1 MPPAQTKGE
10 KMSGTEIVNS
20 VLKVAE
26 KASRIDLEQA
36 GKKAVETVKSLNA
49 GTIVNAINVNSAE
62 RIERRTMATLDV
74 AYLLANIDG
83 WFTEKQESCFEKIAA
98 AIGKKPSDVSAHA
111 VGLNA
116 KLAHI
121 RERVTEDELLG
132 AFIAECRSYCEAFD
146 GMLIPS
152 RRAFALWITLGLA
165 DGEMSSTYRKALD
178 LLRKE
183 FKHSA
188 LLFGAMGALPVYG
201 AAAVVGGVGMGLLTA
216 IAGGL
221 KTLKHKQTLDK
232 YVPLVSEEFMLQA
245 ERIIAEVSTLEAEI
259 AEMPDSEKQSKYEN
273 LIQQLEEL
281 INPPSDD
288 DDDEDDEE

>member
-1 MPPAQTKGE
+1 
-10 KMSGTEIVNS
+10 MSGTEIVDS

-26 KASRIDLEQA
+26 KVSRIDLEHA
-36 GKKAVETVKSLNA
+36 GKKAVETVKNLNA
-49 GTIVNAINVNSAE
+49 APLVNAINVNSAE

-83 WFTEKQESCFEKIAA
+83 WFTEKQEDCFEKIAA
-98 AIGKKPSDVSAHA
+98 SLGQKPSDVSANA

-165 DGEMSSTYRKALD
+165 DGEMSSTYRKALE
-178 LLRKE
+178 LLQKE

-188 LLFGAMGALPVYG
+188 LLFGAMGALTIYG

-245 ERIIAEVSTLEAEI
+245 ERIIAEATRLEAEI
-259 AEMPDSEKQSKYEN
+259 SAVPDQAKQQRYDSLVLELEQ
-273 LIQQLEEL
+273 LIA
-281 INPPSDD
+281 PPGD
-288 DDDEDDEE
+288 DDDEDEE

>member
-1 MPPAQTKGE
+1 
-10 KMSGTEIVNS
+10 MSGTEIINS

-26 KASRIDLEQA
+26 KASRIDLEHA

-83 WFTEKQESCFEKIAA
+83 WFSEKQETCFEKIAA
-98 AIGKKPSDVSAHA
+98 SLGKKPSDVSAHA

-165 DGEMSSTYRKALD
+165 EGKMSSTYRKALD

-201 AAAVVGGVGMGLLTA
+201 AAAVVGGVGMGLLAA

-232 YVPLVSEEFMLQA
+232 YAPLVSEEFMLQA
-245 ERIIAEVSTLEAEI
+245 ERIIAEASRLEAEI
-259 AEMPDSEKQSKYEN
+259 AAVPDQAKQQRYDSLVLELEQ
-273 LIQQLEEL
+273 LIA
-281 INPPSDD
+281 PPG
-288 DDDEDDEE
+288 DDDEDEDEE

>member
-1 MPPAQTKGE
+1 
-10 KMSGTEIVNS
+10 MSGTEIVDS
-20 VLKVAE
+20 VLEVAE
-26 KASRIDLEQA
+26 KASRIDLEHA

-83 WFTEKQESCFEKIAA
+83 WFSEKQEACFEKIAA
-98 AIGKKPSDVSAHA
+98 SLGKKPSDVSAHA

-132 AFIAECRSYCEAFD
+132 AFIAECRSYCESFD
-146 GMLIPS
+146 GMFIPS

-201 AAAVVGGVGMGLLTA
+201 IASAVGGVGLGLVTA

-232 YVPLVSEEFMLQA
+232 YAPLVSEEFMLQA
-245 ERIIAEVSTLEAEI
+245 ERIIAEASSLEAEI
-259 AEMPDSEKQSKYEN
+259 AAVPDQAKQQRYDSLVLELEQ
-273 LIQQLEEL
+273 LIA
-281 INPPSDD
+281 PPGY
-288 DDDEDDEE
+288 DDEDEDEE

>member
-1 MPPAQTKGE
+1 
-10 KMSGTEIVNS
+10 MSGTEIVDS

-36 GKKAVETVKSLNA
+36 GKKAVETVKSLNV

-62 RIERRTMATLDV
+62 RIERRTMSTLDV

-83 WFTEKQESCFEKIAA
+83 WFTEKQETCFEKIAA
-98 AIGKKPSDVSAHA
+98 SLGKKPSDVSAHA

-165 DGEMSSTYRKALD
+165 DGEMSSTYRKALE

-188 LLFGAMGALPVYG
+188 LLFGAVGALPVYG
-201 AAAVVGGVGMGLLTA
+201 TAAVVGGVGMGLLTA

-232 YVPLVSEEFMLQA
+232 YAPLVSEEFMLQA
-245 ERIIAEVSTLEAEI
+245 ERIIAEANSLEAEI
-259 AEMPDSEKQSKYEN
+259 AAIPDQAKQQRYDSLVLELEQ
-273 LIQQLEEL
+273 LIA
-281 INPPSDD
+281 PPGDD
-288 DDDEDDEE
+288 DDDEDEE

>member
-1 MPPAQTKGE
+1 MQIESET
-10 KMSGTEIVNS
+10 KMSGSKIVNA
-20 VLKVAE
+20 VLNVAE

-36 GKKAVETVKSLNA
+36 GKKAVETVKNLDA
-49 GTIVNAINVNSAE
+49 VTLVNAINVNSAE
-62 RIERRTMATLDV
+62 RIERRAMATLDV

-83 WFTEKQESCFEKIAA
+83 WFTEKQEACFEKIAA
-98 AIGKKPSDVSAHA
+98 SLGKKPSDVSAHA

-132 AFIAECRSYCEAFD
+132 AFIAECRSYCESFD
-146 GMLIPS
+146 GMFIPS

-201 AAAVVGGVGMGLLTA
+201 IASAVGGVGLGLVTA

-232 YVPLVSEEFMLQA
+232 YAPLVSEEFMLQA
-245 ERIIAEVSTLEAEI
+245 ERIIAEASSLEAEL
-259 AEMPDSEKQSKYEN
+259 AQMPDSEKQSKYESLVQN
-273 LIQQLEEL
+273 LEQL
-281 INPPSDD
+281 IAPPSDD
-288 DDDEDDEE
+288 EDDEDDEE

>member
-1 MPPAQTKGE
+1 
-10 KMSGTEIVNS
+10 MSGTEIMDS
-20 VLKVAE
+20 VLNVAE
-26 KASRIDLEQA
+26 KVASVDLEQT
-36 GKKAVETVKSLNA
+36 GKKVVKKVKNLNA
-49 GTIVNAINVNSAE
+49 ATLVNAINPNCAE
-62 RIERRTMATLDV
+62 RVERRAMATLDV

-83 WFTEKQESCFEKIAA
+83 WFTEKQEACFEKIAA
-98 AIGKKPSDVSAHA
+98 SLGKKPSDVSAHA

-121 RERVTEDELLG
+121 RKRVSEEELLR
-132 AFIAECRSYCEAFD
+132 AFIAECRPYCEAFG

-152 RRAFALWITLGLA
+152 RRAFALWIALGLA
-165 DGEMSSTYRKALD
+165 EGEMTPVYRKALE

-201 AAAVVGGVGMGLLTA
+201 AAAVVGGVGMGLLAA

-232 YVPLVSEEFMLQA
+232 YAPLVSEEFMLQA
-245 ERIIAEVSTLEAEI
+245 ERIIAEASHLEAEI

-288 DDDEDDEE
+288 EEDDEE

>member
-1 MPPAQTKGE
+1 MQIESET

-36 GKKAVETVKSLNA
+36 GKKAVETVKNLDA
-49 GTIVNAINVNSAE
+49 VTLVNAINVNSAE

-83 WFTEKQESCFEKIAA
+83 WFTEKQETCFEKIA
-98 AIGKKPSDVSAHA
+98 ISLGKKPSDVSAHA

-152 RRAFALWITLGLA
+152 RRAFALWITLGLT

-183 FKHSA
+183 FKNSA

-201 AAAVVGGVGMGLLTA
+201 IASAVGGLGLGLVTA

-232 YVPLVSEEFMLQA
+232 YAPLVSEEFMLQA
-245 ERIIAEVSTLEAEI
+245 ERIIAEASTLEAEI
-259 AEMPDSEKQSKYEN
+259 AAVPDQAKQQRYDSLVLELEQ
-273 LIQQLEEL
+273 LIA
-281 INPPSDD
+281 PPSDD
-288 DDDEDDEE
+288 EEDEDEE

>member
-1 MPPAQTKGE
+1 
-10 KMSGTEIVNS
+10 MSGTEIVDS

-26 KASRIDLEQA
+26 KASCIDLEQA
-36 GKKAVETVKSLNA
+36 GKKACETVKSLNA

-83 WFTEKQESCFEKIAA
+83 WFTEKQETCFEKIAA
-98 AIGKKPSDVSAHA
+98 SLGKKPSDVSAHA

-152 RRAFALWITLGLA
+152 RRAFAFWITLGIA
-165 DGEMSSTYRKALD
+165 DGETSSTYRKALE
-178 LLRKE
+178 LLQKE

-201 AAAVVGGVGMGLLTA
+201 AAAVVGGVGMGLLAA

-245 ERIIAEVSTLEAEI
+245 ERIIAEASTLEAEI
-259 AEMPDSEKQSKYEN
+259 AEIPDSEKQSKYEN

>member
-1 MPPAQTKGE
+1 
-10 KMSGTEIVNS
+10 MSGTEIVNS

-26 KASRIDLEQA
+26 KASCIDLEQA
-36 GKKAVETVKSLNA
+36 GKKAVETVKNLNA
-49 GTIVNAINVNSAE
+49 APLVNAINVNSAE

-83 WFTEKQESCFEKIAA
+83 WFTEKQETCFEKIAA
-98 AIGKKPSDVSAHA
+98 SLGKKPSDVSAHA

-132 AFIAECRSYCEAFD
+132 AFIAECRSYCESFD
-146 GMLIPS
+146 GMFIPS

-165 DGEMSSTYRKALD
+165 DGEMSSTYRKALE

-188 LLFGAMGALPVYG
+188 LLFGTMGALPVYG

-232 YVPLVSEEFMLQA
+232 YAPLVSEEFMLQA
-245 ERIIAEVSTLEAEI
+245 ERIIAEASHLESEI
-259 AEMPDSEKQSKYEN
+259 TTVPDQAKQQRYDSLVLELEQ
-273 LIQQLEEL
+273 LIA
-281 INPPSDD
+281 PPG
-288 DDDEDDEE
+288 DDDEDEDEE

>member
-1 MPPAQTKGE
+1 
-10 KMSGTEIVNS
+10 MSGSEIVDS

-36 GKKAVETVKSLNA
+36 GKKACETVKSLNA

-83 WFTEKQESCFEKIAA
+83 WFSEKQEACFEKIAA
-98 AIGKKPSDVSAHA
+98 SLGKKPSDVSAHA

-152 RRAFALWITLGLA
+152 RRAFALWIALGLA
-165 DGEMSSTYRKALD
+165 EGEMTPVYRKALE

-201 AAAVVGGVGMGLLTA
+201 AAAIVGGVGMGLLAA

-232 YVPLVSEEFMLQA
+232 YAPLVSEEFMLQA
-245 ERIIAEVSTLEAEI
+245 ERIIAEASVLEAEL
-259 AEMPDSEKQSKYEN
+259 AQMPDSEKQSKYASLVQN
-273 LIQQLEEL
+273 LEQL
-281 INPPSDD
+281 IAPPSDD
-288 DDDEDDEE
+288 EEDEDEE

>member
-1 MPPAQTKGE
+1 
-10 KMSGTEIVNS
+10 MSGSEIVDS

-49 GTIVNAINVNSAE
+49 GKIVNAINVNSAE
-62 RIERRTMATLDV
+62 CIERRTMATLDV

-83 WFTEKQESCFEKIAA
+83 WFSEKQETCFEKIAA
-98 AIGKKPSDVSAHA
+98 SLGKKPSDISAHA

-165 DGEMSSTYRKALD
+165 DGEMSSTYRKALE

-201 AAAVVGGVGMGLLTA
+201 AAAVVGGVGMGLLAA

-245 ERIIAEVSTLEAEI
+245 ERIIAEASRLEAEI
-259 AEMPDSEKQSKYEN
+259 AAVPDQAKQQRYDSLVLELEQ
-273 LIQQLEEL
+273 LIA
-281 INPPSDD
+281 PPC
-288 DDDEDDEE
+288 DDEEDDKE

>member
-1 MPPAQTKGE
+1 
-10 KMSGTEIVNS
+10 
-20 VLKVAE
+20 
-26 KASRIDLEQA
+26 
-36 GKKAVETVKSLNA
+36 
-49 GTIVNAINVNSAE
+49 
-62 RIERRTMATLDV
+62 V

-83 WFTEKQESCFEKIAA
+83 WFTEKQETCFEKIAA
-98 AIGKKPSDVSAHA
+98 SLGKKPSDVSAHA

-165 DGEMSSTYRKALD
+165 DGEMSSTYRKALE

-201 AAAVVGGVGMGLLTA
+201 LATAVGGVGMGLFSA

-221 KTLKHKQTLDK
+221 KSLKHKQTLDK
-232 YVPLVSEEFMLQA
+232 KFPLVSEEFMAQA
-245 ERIIAEVSTLEAEI
+245 EKLIAEAAILEAQL
-259 AEMPDSEKQSKYEN
+259 AETPDSERQSKYEN

-288 DDDEDDEE
+288 EEDEDDEE

>member
-1 MPPAQTKGE
+1 
-10 KMSGTEIVNS
+10 MSGSEIMDS

-26 KASRIDLEQA
+26 KVAAVDLEQT
-36 GKKAVETVKSLNA
+36 GKKVVEKVKNLNA
-49 GTIVNAINVNSAE
+49 ATLVNAINPNCAE
-62 RIERRTMATLDV
+62 RVERRTMATLDV

-83 WFTEKQESCFEKIAA
+83 WFTEKQEACFEKIAA
-98 AIGKKPSDVSAHA
+98 SLGKKPSDVSAHA

-121 RERVTEDELLG
+121 RKRVSEEELLR
-132 AFIAECRSYCEAFD
+132 AFIAECRPYCEAFG

-152 RRAFALWITLGLA
+152 RRAFALWIALGLA
-165 DGEMSSTYRKALD
+165 EGEMTPVYRKALE

-201 AAAVVGGVGMGLLTA
+201 LATAVGGVGMGLFTA

-221 KTLKHKQTLDK
+221 KSLKHKQVLDK
-232 YVPLVSEEFMLQA
+232 KYPLVSEEFLTDA
-245 ERIIAEVSTLEAEI
+245 EKLIAEASLLEAQLTET
-259 AEMPDSEKQSKYEN
+259 PDSEKQSKYET

-281 INPPSDD
+281 IAPPSDD
-288 DDDEDDEE
+288 EDEDDEE

>member
-1 MPPAQTKGE
+1 
-10 KMSGTEIVNS
+10 MSGTEIVNS

-36 GKKAVETVKSLNA
+36 GKKACETVKSLNV

-83 WFTEKQESCFEKIAA
+83 WFTEKQETCFEKIAA
-98 AIGKKPSDVSAHA
+98 SLGKKPSDVSAHA

-132 AFIAECRSYCEAFD
+132 AFIAECRSYCESFD

-152 RRAFALWITLGLA
+152 HRAFALWITLGLA

-245 ERIIAEVSTLEAEI
+245 ERIIAEASHLEAEI
-259 AEMPDSEKQSKYEN
+259 AAVPDQAKQQRYDTLVLELEQ
-273 LIQQLEEL
+273 LIA
-281 INPPSDD
+281 PPSDEEE
-288 DDDEDDEE
+288 DEDEE

>member
-1 MPPAQTKGE
+1 
-10 KMSGTEIVNS
+10 MSGTEIVDS

-26 KASRIDLEQA
+26 KASCIDLEQA

-83 WFTEKQESCFEKIAA
+83 WFTEKQETCFEKIAA
-98 AIGKKPSDVSAHA
+98 SLGKKPSDVSAHA

-132 AFIAECRSYCEAFD
+132 AFIAECRSYCESFD
-146 GMLIPS
+146 GMFIPS
-152 RRAFALWITLGLA
+152 RRVFALWITLGLA

-245 ERIIAEVSTLEAEI
+245 ERIIAEASTLEAEI
-259 AEMPDSEKQSKYEN
+259 ATVPDQAKQQRYDSLVQDLEQ
-273 LIQQLEEL
+273 LIA
-281 INPPSDD
+281 PPC
-288 DDDEDDEE
+288 DDEDEDEE

>member
-1 MPPAQTKGE
+1 
-10 KMSGTEIVNS
+10 MSGSEIVNA
-20 VLKVAE
+20 VLNAAE

-36 GKKAVETVKSLNA
+36 GKKACETVKSLNA

-83 WFTEKQESCFEKIAA
+83 WFTEKQETCFEKIAA
-98 AIGKKPSDVSAHA
+98 SLGKKPSDVSAHA

-132 AFIAECRSYCEAFD
+132 AFIAECRSYCESFD
-146 GMLIPS
+146 GMFIPS

-165 DGEMSSTYRKALD
+165 DGEMNSTYRKALD

-201 AAAVVGGVGMGLLTA
+201 IASAVGGVGLGLVTA

-232 YVPLVSEEFMLQA
+232 YAPLVSEEFILQA
-245 ERIIAEVSTLEAEI
+245 ERIIAEASALEAEL
-259 AEMPDSEKQSKYEN
+259 AQMPDSEKQSKYESLVQN
-273 LIQQLEEL
+273 LEQL
-281 INPPSDD
+281 IAPPSDD
-288 DDDEDDEE
+288 EEDENEE

>member
-1 MPPAQTKGE
+1 
-10 KMSGTEIVNS
+10 MSGTEIVDS
-20 VLKVAE
+20 VLEVAE
-26 KASRIDLEQA
+26 KASRIDLEHA

-83 WFTEKQESCFEKIAA
+83 WFSEKQEACFEKIAA
-98 AIGKKPSDVSAHA
+98 SLGKKPSDVSAHA

-132 AFIAECRSYCEAFD
+132 AFIAECRSYCESFD
-146 GMLIPS
+146 GMFIPS

-201 AAAVVGGVGMGLLTA
+201 IASAVGGVGLGLVTA

-232 YVPLVSEEFMLQA
+232 YAPLVSEEFMLQA
-245 ERIIAEVSTLEAEI
+245 ERIIAEASSLEAEI
-259 AEMPDSEKQSKYEN
+259 AAVPDQAKQQRYDSLVLELEQ
-273 LIQQLEEL
+273 LIA
-281 INPPSDD
+281 PPG
-288 DDDEDDEE
+288 DDDEDEDEE

>member
-1 MPPAQTKGE
+1 MKWRTE
-10 KMSGTEIVNS
+10 KMSGTEIVDS

-36 GKKAVETVKSLNA
+36 GKKAVETVKSLNV

-62 RIERRTMATLDV
+62 RIERRTMSTLDV

-83 WFTEKQESCFEKIAA
+83 WFTEKQETCFEKIAA
-98 AIGKKPSDVSAHA
+98 SLGKKPSDVSAHA

-165 DGEMSSTYRKALD
+165 DGEMSSTYRKALE

-188 LLFGAMGALPVYG
+188 LLFGAVGALPVYG
-201 AAAVVGGVGMGLLTA
+201 TAAVVGGVGMGLLTA

-232 YVPLVSEEFMLQA
+232 YAPLVSEEFMLQA
-245 ERIIAEVSTLEAEI
+245 ERIIAEANSLEAEI
-259 AEMPDSEKQSKYEN
+259 AAIPDQAKQQRYDSLVLELEQ
-273 LIQQLEEL
+273 LIA
-281 INPPSDD
+281 PPGDD
-288 DDDEDDEE
+288 DDDEDEE

>member
-1 MPPAQTKGE
+1 
-10 KMSGTEIVNS
+10 MSGTEIMDS
-20 VLKVAE
+20 VLNVAE
-26 KASRIDLEQA
+26 KVASVDLEQT
-36 GKKAVETVKSLNA
+36 GKKVVKKVKNLNA
-49 GTIVNAINVNSAE
+49 ATLVNAINVNSAE

-83 WFTEKQESCFEKIAA
+83 WFTEKQEACFEKIAA
-98 AIGKKPSDVSAHA
+98 SLGKKPSDVSAHA

-165 DGEMSSTYRKALD
+165 DGEISSTYRKALD

-201 AAAVVGGVGMGLLTA
+201 IASAVGGVGLGLVTA

-232 YVPLVSEEFMLQA
+232 YAPLVSEEFMLQA
-245 ERIIAEVSTLEAEI
+245 ERIIAEASSLEAEI
-259 AEMPDSEKQSKYEN
+259 AAVPDQAKQQRYDSLVLELEQ
-273 LIQQLEEL
+273 LIA
-281 INPPSDD
+281 PPG
-288 DDDEDDEE
+288 DDDEDEDEE

>member
-1 MPPAQTKGE
+1 
-10 KMSGTEIVNS
+10 MSGTEIVDT

-26 KASRIDLEQA
+26 KVAAVDLEET
-36 GKKAVETVKSLNA
+36 GRKAVNTVKNLNGA
-49 GTIVNAINVNSAE
+49 ALVNAINVNCAE

-83 WFTEKQESCFEKIAA
+83 WFTEKQETCFEKIA
-98 AIGKKPSDVSAHA
+98 ISLGKKPSDVSAHA

-132 AFIAECRSYCEAFD
+132 AFIAECRSYCESFD
-146 GMLIPS
+146 GMFIPS

-165 DGEMSSTYRKALD
+165 DGEMNSTYRKALD

-201 AAAVVGGVGMGLLTA
+201 IASAVGGVGLGLVTA

-232 YVPLVSEEFMLQA
+232 YAPLVSEEFMLQA
-245 ERIIAEVSTLEAEI
+245 ERIIAEASSLEAEI
-259 AEMPDSEKQSKYEN
+259 AAVPDQAKQQRYDSLVLELEQ
-273 LIQQLEEL
+273 LIA
-281 INPPSDD
+281 PPG
-288 DDDEDDEE
+288 DDDEDEDEE

>member
-1 MPPAQTKGE
+1 MNG
-10 KMSGTEIVNS
+10 SEIVNS
-20 VLKVAE
+20 VLNVAE
-26 KASRIDLEQA
+26 KASRIDLEQVE
-36 GKKAVETVKSLNA
+36 KKAVETVKNLNA
-49 GTIVNAINVNSAE
+49 ATIVNAINPNSAE

-83 WFTEKQESCFEKIAA
+83 WFTEKQEACFEKIATSL
-98 AIGKKPSDVSAHA
+98 GKKPSDISAHA

-121 RERVTEDELLG
+121 RKQVSEDDLLG
-132 AFIAECRSYCEAFD
+132 AFIAECRPYCESFD
-146 GMLIPS
+146 GMLVPS
-152 RRAFALWITLGLA
+152 RRAFALWIALGLA
-165 DGEMSSTYRKALD
+165 DGEMSSIYRKALE

-201 AAAVVGGVGMGLLTA
+201 VASAVGGVGLGLVTA

-221 KTLKHKQTLDK
+221 KSLKHKQTLDK
-232 YVPLVSEEFMLQA
+232 KFPLVSEEFMVQA
-245 ERIIAEVSTLEAEI
+245 EKLIAEAAILEAQL
-259 AEMPDSEKQSKYEN
+259 AETPDSEKQSKYET

-281 INPPSDD
+281 IAPPSDD
-288 DDDEDDEE
+288 EDEDDEE

>member
-1 MPPAQTKGE
+1 MQIESETKMRGS
-10 KMSGTEIVNS
+10 KIVNA
-20 VLKVAE
+20 VLNVAE
-26 KASRIDLEQA
+26 KASRIDLEHA
-36 GKKAVETVKSLNA
+36 GKKACETVKSLNA

-83 WFTEKQESCFEKIAA
+83 WFTEKQETCFEKIAA
-98 AIGKKPSDVSAHA
+98 SLGKKPSDVSAHA

-152 RRAFALWITLGLA
+152 RRAFALWITLGLT

-188 LLFGAMGALPVYG
+188 LLFGAIGALPVYG

-232 YVPLVSEEFMLQA
+232 YAPIVSEEFMLQA
-245 ERIIAEVSTLEAEI
+245 ERIIAEASSLEAEL
-259 AEMPDSEKQSKYEN
+259 AAAPDQAKQQRYDSLVLELEQ
-273 LIQQLEEL
+273 LIV
-281 INPPSDD
+281 PPCDD
-288 DDDEDDEE
+288 EEDDEE

>member
-1 MPPAQTKGE
+1 
-10 KMSGTEIVNS
+10 MSGTEIVNS

-49 GTIVNAINVNSAE
+49 GTIVNAIKVNSAE

-83 WFTEKQESCFEKIAA
+83 WFTEKQETCFEKIATSL
-98 AIGKKPSDVSAHA
+98 GKKPSDVSAHA

-152 RRAFALWITLGLA
+152 RRAFALWIALGLA
-165 DGEMSSTYRKALD
+165 DGEMSSTYRKALE
-178 LLRKE
+178 LLQKE

-188 LLFGAMGALPVYG
+188 LLFGAMGAFPVYG
-201 AAAVVGGVGMGLLTA
+201 AAAVVGGVGMGLLAA

-245 ERIIAEVSTLEAEI
+245 ERIIAEASTIEAEI
-259 AEMPDSEKQSKYEN
+259 AAIPDQAKRQRYDSLVLELEQ
-273 LIQQLEEL
+273 LIA
-281 INPPSDD
+281 PPG
-288 DDDEDDEE
+288 DDEEDEDEE

>member
-1 MPPAQTKGE
+1 MQIESET
-10 KMSGTEIVNS
+10 KMSGSKIVNA
-20 VLKVAE
+20 VLNVAE

-36 GKKAVETVKSLNA
+36 GKKAVETVKNLNA
-49 GTIVNAINVNSAE
+49 ATIVNVINVNSAE
-62 RIERRTMATLDV
+62 RIERRTLATLDV

-83 WFTEKQESCFEKIAA
+83 WFTEKQEDCFEKIAA
-98 AIGKKPSDVSAHA
+98 AIGKKPSDVSANA

-121 RERVTEDELLG
+121 RERVTENELLG
-132 AFIAECRSYCEAFD
+132 AFIAECRSYCESFD
-146 GMLIPS
+146 GMFIPS

-201 AAAVVGGVGMGLLTA
+201 IASAVGGVGMGLVTA

-232 YVPLVSEEFMLQA
+232 YAPLVSEEFMLQA
-245 ERIIAEVSTLEAEI
+245 ERIIAEASSLEAEI
-259 AEMPDSEKQSKYEN
+259 AAVPDQAKQQRYDSLVLELEQ
-273 LIQQLEEL
+273 LIA
-281 INPPSDD
+281 PPG
-288 DDDEDDEE
+288 DDDEDEDEE

>member
-1 MPPAQTKGE
+1 
-10 KMSGTEIVNS
+10 MSGTEIVDS

-26 KASRIDLEQA
+26 KASRIDLEHA
-36 GKKAVETVKSLNA
+36 GKKAVKTVKNLNTA
-49 GTIVNAINVNSAE
+49 PLVNAINVNSAE

-83 WFTEKQESCFEKIAA
+83 WFTEKQETCFEKIATA
-98 AIGKKPSDVSAHA
+98 LGKKPSDVSAHA

-116 KLAHI
+116 QLAHI

-165 DGEMSSTYRKALD
+165 DGEMSSTYRKALE

-201 AAAVVGGVGMGLLTA
+201 AAAVVGGVGMGLLAA

-232 YVPLVSEEFMLQA
+232 YAPRVSEEFMLQA
-245 ERIIAEVSTLEAEI
+245 ERIIAEASTLEAEI
-259 AEMPDSEKQSKYEN
+259 AAVPDQAKQQRYDSLVFELEQ
-273 LIQQLEEL
+273 LIA
-281 INPPSDD
+281 PPG
-288 DDDEDDEE
+288 DDDEDEDEE

>member
-1 MPPAQTKGE
+1 
-10 KMSGTEIVNS
+10 MSGTEIVDS

-26 KASRIDLEQA
+26 KASRIDLEHA
-36 GKKAVETVKSLNA
+36 GKKAVETVKNLDA
-49 GTIVNAINVNSAE
+49 VTLVNAIKVNSTE

-83 WFTEKQESCFEKIAA
+83 WFTEKQETCFEKIAA
-98 AIGKKPSDVSAHA
+98 TLGKKPSDVSAHA

-121 RERVTEDELLG
+121 RKRVSEEELLG
-132 AFIAECRSYCEAFD
+132 AFIAECRSYCESFD

-245 ERIIAEVSTLEAEI
+245 ERIIAEASTLEAEI
-259 AEMPDSEKQSKYEN
+259 AEMPDSEKQSKYESLVQN
-273 LIQQLEEL
+273 LEQL
-281 INPPSDD
+281 IAPPSDEEE
-288 DDDEDDEE
+288 DEDEE

>member
-1 MPPAQTKGE
+1 
-10 KMSGTEIVNS
+10 MSGTEIVDA

-26 KASRIDLEQA
+26 KASRIDLDQA

-49 GTIVNAINVNSAE
+49 NTIVNAINVNSAE

-83 WFTEKQESCFEKIAA
+83 WFSEKQEACFEKIAA
-98 AIGKKPSDVSAHA
+98 SLGKKPSDISAHA

-121 RERVTEDELLG
+121 RKQVSEDDLLG
-132 AFIAECRSYCEAFD
+132 AFIAECRPYCEAFD

-152 RRAFALWITLGLA
+152 RRAFALWIALGLA
-165 DGEMSSTYRKALD
+165 EGKMTPVYRKALE

-201 AAAVVGGVGMGLLTA
+201 LATAVGGVGMGLFTA

-221 KTLKHKQTLDK
+221 KSLKHKQVLDK
-232 YVPLVSEEFMLQA
+232 KYPLVSEEFMVQA
-245 ERIIAEVSTLEAEI
+245 EKLIAEAAILEAQL
-259 AEMPDSEKQSKYEN
+259 AETPDSEKQNKYEN

-288 DDDEDDEE
+288 EEDEDDEE